1 MNRKL
6 GNERATIN
14 EQETL
19 DERATINE
27 QETWERKGNYK

>member
-14 EQETL
+14 EQEYGN
-19 DERATINE
+19 ERATINE
-27 QETWERKGNYK
+27 QETWERKSNYK